1 MNAASDHSRQSR
13 WLLPWIAVVIGAH
26 LCAAAVLSAQEIVIY
41 GFENS
46 VEGWAIPEWA
56 KSSADYVAEECHI
69 SGAHVVEGQR
79 ALELRTVFPGERW
92 TGAYIERD
100 VEVTDW
106 SLFSRLLVDVYLPDS
121 APNGLE
127 GKIILTVGDQWR
139 WTEMNRSI
147 PLRPGAWTTI
157 AVILTPGSMD
167 WKFFPDETFR
177 ANIRKVG
184 IRVESNDGP
193 VYRGSVFFDNVRL
206 AE

>member
-1 MNAASDHSRQSR
+1 MSVATDHRRRRR
-13 WLLPWIAVVIGAH
+13 WLLRWIAVVISAH
-26 LCAAAVLSAQEIVIY
+26 LCAGGTAAAQEIVIY
-41 GFENS
+41 GFENT
-46 VEGWAIPEWA
+46 VEGWTIPEWA
-56 KSSADYVAEECHI
+56 KSSADYVGQECLISEAHAAEGRH
-69 SGAHVVEGQR
+69 

-92 TGAYIERD
+92 AGAYIERE

-106 SLFSRLLVDVYLPDS
+106 SVFSRLLADIYLPES
-121 APNGLE
+121 APGGLE
-127 GKIILTVGDQWR
+127 AKIILTVGDQWR

-157 AVILTPGSMD
+157 AVTLTPGSMD

-177 ANIRKVG
+177 TNIRKIG

-193 VYRGSVFFDNVRL
+193 VYRGSVFIDNVRL